1 VRALVIGYGSIGARH
16 AAVLEELGARVAIV
30 SRRNSVERSTYADLG
45 EALRD
50 YAPEYVVVSN
60 ETALHESTL
69 NRLAQEAYAGTV
81 LVEKPLFS
89 AAAPL
94 PKHGFRHSAVAY
106 NLRFHPVLKRL
117 KALLEGERI
126 VTANAYVGQYL
137 PDWRPGTDYRTC
149 YSASVERGGGVL
161 RDLSHELDY
170 MCWLLGGWSNV
181 AAVGGHL
188 SALEI
193 DSDDVFSLLITGPK
207 CVAASVHL
215 NYLERVPKRLITIN
229 TERHTFQADLI
240 KGTLSVDSTVESIEV
255 ERNVTYRAMHAEM
268 VSGQMD
274 VACSLEEGLD
284 TMLLIDAAYKAAQ
297 TRKWIEK

>member
-1 VRALVIGYGSIGARH
+1 VRALVIGYGSIGVRH
-16 AAVLEELGARVAIV
+16 AAVLEELGARVAVV
-30 SRRNSVERSTYADLG
+30 SRRNSVERPTYADLG

-106 NLRFHPVLKRL
+106 NLRFHPVLRRL

-170 MCWLLGGWSNV
+170 MCWLLGGWSSV

-193 DSDDVFSLLITGPK
+193 DSDDSFSLLITSPK
-207 CVAASVHL
+207 CAAASVHL

-229 TERHTFQADLI
+229 TDRHTFQADLI
-240 KGTLSVDSTVESIEV
+240 NGTLSVDSTVEPIEV
-255 ERNVTYRAMHAEM
+255 ERNVTYRAMHADIM
-268 VSGQMD
+268 SGQMK
-274 VACSLEEGLD
+274 VACSLEEGLN
-284 TMLLIDAAYKAAQ
+284 TMLLIDAAYTAAQ